1 LAEVGEVGQ
10 IDRWAGVVRRTTR
23 ARWRVG
29 RPRSARGA
37 FHNIYGPGTEKKWFF
52 DPSTSGG
59 GVLMDLGVHLVDLG
73 LWLFEPSRV
82 ELEVVE
88 LSESRP
94 VEDSAQLALRLDDV
108 PMVID
113 VSWSAPLP
121 STEISFQVE
130 TDDGPIRWENV
141 NGSFFHFHTL
151 HNGAVVLD
159 RETTLRYARST

>member
-1 LAEVGEVGQ
+1 
-10 IDRWAGVVRRTTR
+10 
-23 ARWRVG
+23 
-29 RPRSARGA
+29 
-37 FHNIYGPGTEKKWFF
+37 
-52 DPSTSGG
+52 
-59 GVLMDLGVHLVDLG
+59 MDLGVHLVDLG
-73 LWLFEPSRV
+73 LWLLEPSRV

-159 RETTLRYARST
+159 RETTLREDSLRAFAQAIGSRCPQRIDARVYALLDRAYARST